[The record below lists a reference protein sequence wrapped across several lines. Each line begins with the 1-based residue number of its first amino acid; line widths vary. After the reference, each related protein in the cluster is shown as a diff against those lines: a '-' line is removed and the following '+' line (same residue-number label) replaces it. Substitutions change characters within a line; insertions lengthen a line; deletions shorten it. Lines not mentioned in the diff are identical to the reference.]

1 MLNRCV
7 NKRWLVVPLT
17 AFLLIST
24 GGAAVASDCHVE
36 SAAPTKSS
44 SAAPHSH
51 SAAPHS
57 HSAAPHSHSAA
68 PHSHSHQLDS
78 SAVSNT
84 QVTLVASGSALN
96 NEICFIVGFIVLLLL
111 RYVHLPRTIFRV
123 GRILWPRYLQPFIL
137 TKNLGYLNLTH
148 LQLGI
153 IRI

>member
-44 SAAPHSH
+44 SAPPHSH
-51 SAAPHS
+51 SS
-57 HSAAPHSHSAA
+57 A
-68 PHSHSHQLDS
+68 PHSHSHQPDS

-111 RYVHLPRTIFRV
+111 RYVHLPRSIFRV

>member
-1 MLNRCV
+1 MINRCV
-7 NKRWLVVPLT
+7 NVRWLVVPLT
-17 AFLLIST
+17 AFLLLST

-36 SAAPTKSS
+36 SAAPTKIS
-44 SAAPHSH
+44 SAPPHNH
-51 SAAPHS
+51 SS
-57 HSAAPHSHSAA
+57 A
-68 PHSHSHQLDS
+68 PHSHSHQPDS

-111 RYVHLPRTIFRV
+111 RYVHLPRSIFRV

>member
-44 SAAPHSH
+44 
-51 SAAPHS
+51 
-57 HSAAPHSHSAA
+57 SAAPHSHSAA

>member
-44 SAAPHSH
+44 
-51 SAAPHS
+51 
-57 HSAAPHSHSAA
+57 SAAPHSHSAA

-111 RYVHLPRTIFRV
+111 RYVHLPRSIFRV

>member
-17 AFLLIST
+17 AFLLLST

-44 SAAPHSH
+44 SAPPHNH
-51 SAAPHS
+51 SS
-57 HSAAPHSHSAA
+57 A
-68 PHSHSHQLDS
+68 PHSHSHQPDS

-96 NEICFIVGFIVLLLL
+96 NEICFIVGSIVLLLL
-111 RYVHLPRTIFRV
+111 RYVHLPRSIFRV

>member
-36 SAAPTKSS
+36 SAAPKKSS
-44 SAAPHSH
+44 
-51 SAAPHS
+51 
-57 HSAAPHSHSAA
+57 SAAPHSHSAA

-111 RYVHLPRTIFRV
+111 RYVHLPRSIFRV

>member
-1 MLNRCV
+1 MLMRVV
-7 NKRWLVVPLT
+7 NVRWLVVPLT
-17 AFLLIST
+17 AFLLLST

-44 SAAPHSH
+44 
-51 SAAPHS
+51 
-57 HSAAPHSHSAA
+57 SAAPHSHSAA

>member
-44 SAAPHSH
+44 SAPPHSH
-51 SAAPHS
+51 SS
-57 HSAAPHSHSAA
+57 A
-68 PHSHSHQLDS
+68 PHSHSHQPDS

>member
-44 SAAPHSH
+44 SAPPHNH
-51 SAAPHS
+51 SS
-57 HSAAPHSHSAA
+57 A
-68 PHSHSHQLDS
+68 PHSHSHQPDS

-111 RYVHLPRTIFRV
+111 RYLHLPRTIFRV